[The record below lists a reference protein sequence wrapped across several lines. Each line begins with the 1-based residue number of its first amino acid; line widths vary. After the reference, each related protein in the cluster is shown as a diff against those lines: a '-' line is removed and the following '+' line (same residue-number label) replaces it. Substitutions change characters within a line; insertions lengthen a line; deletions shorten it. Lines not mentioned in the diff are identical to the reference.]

1 MIKHADL
8 QDFGAIMDMMER
20 FANASSVPALHNP
33 EYDVRRIQHLLF
45 TIKNAGCIIIG
56 YQDEQPA
63 GMLIARIMED
73 AWLPHVR
80 TLKEMAWWVEP
91 EYRGGTVGYRLLKEY
106 VKTGEAMKESGV
118 IENFT
123 LTLMTESPDFDLE
136 KRGWRSVETNY
147 VYEGKN

>member
-1 MIKHADL
+1 MQSGSLRDVAHIP
-8 QDFGAIMDMMER
+8 I
-20 FANASSVPALHNP
+20 LHFLENVRTAP
-33 EYDVRRIQHLLF
+33 DDVITHYTQITKKQHLLF
-45 TIKNAGCIIIG
+45 QIKNSGCIIIG

-73 AWLPHVR
+73 PWLPHVR

-91 EYRGGTVGYRLLKEY
+91 EHRGSTVGYRLLKEY
-106 VKTGEAMKESGV
+106 VKTGEAMKASGV

-147 VYEGKN
+147 VFEGRN

>member
-1 MIKHADL
+1 MIKHADI
-8 QDFGAIMDMMER
+8 QDFDAIMSMMER

-33 EYDVRRIQHLLF
+33 DYDVRRIQHMLLQI
-45 TIKNAGCIIIG
+45 TQAGCVIVG
-56 YQDEQPA
+56 YQDDKPA

-91 EYRGGTVGYRLLKEY
+91 EYRGGTLGYRLLREY
-106 VKTGEAMKESGV
+106 VRTGERWKQSGV
-118 IENFT
+118 IDNFT

-147 VYEGKN
+147 VYEGVH